1 MKYLRLNADKSRV
14 ILDQIASRELMI
26 YVSLQLLAAHAN
38 GNYSLFFTYACM
50 NSRI

>member
-14 ILDQIASRELMI
+14 ILDQIASRELI